1 MIRRHGK
8 RKQWRKKAVSAVIGN
23 MIMVSITLALGFV
36 FWTSVNSQA
45 GATLTSYSEQTAA
58 DLNQLNEDFVIS
70 LIAFDYPVSGN
81 VTIWFYNNGGLGT
94 EINQIFFGNVSSSLA
109 NVAFSPSPLILAKQA
124 SGSVEFVYSTNV
136 GDTYYV
142 KVVAQYGSTSLSYE
156 EK

>member
-1 MIRRHGK
+1 MIRRHTK

-36 FWTSVNSQA
+36 FWTSVNTQA

-58 DLNQLNEDFVIS
+58 DLNQLNEDFVIT

-109 NVAFSPSPLILAKQA
+109 NVAFSPSPLTLAKQA